1 MAPRTSLGLMRPP
14 FIAGMIFILPLT
26 QMAFFADVVRLGGGG
41 SVLVA
46 YVALG
51 NAVASVAFVSIL
63 SVSLTTDMEKQW
75 GTVDYILATPANRLA
90 LYLGRGAVPIVVSL
104 ASVAMALV
112 YGVAFFGVDF
122 PESAILPTAVSL
134 GLLSVAL
141 VGVGFMAAGLSLYLR
156 TSVILTNLVLFGS
169 LALCGVDFPVGT
181 LPEPLRLISAAL
193 PLTWGVAAVR
203 AAFGGVAISTLA
215 LDWLYLVVCGLAFYL
230 VALTLWQ
237 IFERGVL
244 RSGQTGRY

>member
-1 MAPRTSLGLMRPP
+1 MRPP